1 MTSNQSMKAYSDP
14 SHLGI
19 GKQILEDAVE
29 YLNQTPDQ
37 EFPLS
42 EDSIEDE
49 TGVKILGYRETLE
62 QQSYTILEQNGELH
76 IDRIQSFDYE

>member
-1 MTSNQSMKAYSDP
+1 MTSNQSMRSYTNP
-14 SHLGI
+14 SHLGA

-42 EDSIEDE
+42 EDTIEYE
-49 TGVKILGYRETLE
+49 TGVKILNYSETLK
-62 QQSYTILEQNGELH
+62 QQSYTVLEQNGELH
-76 IDRIQSFDYE
+76 LDRKPLF